1 MTMNRP
7 LTHAGAVVF
16 RRRNDQVLYL
26 VVSSSDGLNWVL
38 PKGHI
43 DPGETPEI
51 AALRELEE
59 EAGIVGEIVI
69 PLSVRDFIKGGK
81 EAAVKFFLVRELGA
95 TASKEDRTVRWEEQ
109 AAAQQLLTFAE
120 AREALS
126 EGAAKM
132 AELLSKSFSPGG
144 TECL

>member
-1 MTMNRP
+1 MTKP

-16 RRRNDQVLYL
+16 RKRNDHVLYL

-59 EAGIVGEIVI
+59 EAGIIGEIVL
-69 PLSVRDFIKGGK
+69 PLSVRDFIKAAK
-81 EAAVKFFLVRELGA
+81 EAAVKFFLVRETG
-95 TASKEDRTVRWEEQ
+95 TTESIEDRTVRWEEE

-120 AREALS
+120 AREALL

-132 AELLSKSFSPGG
+132 KGLPQ
-144 TECL
+144 

>member
-1 MTMNRP
+1 MTKT

-16 RRRNDQVLYL
+16 RRRNDQILYL
-26 VVSSSDGLNWVL
+26 IVSSSDGLNWVL

-59 EAGIVGEIVI
+59 EAGVVGEIVA

-95 TASKEDRTVRWEEQ
+95 TQSKEARTVRWEEQ
-109 AAAQQLLTFAE
+109 AAAQQLLTFEE
-120 AREALS
+120 ARQALL
-126 EGAAKM
+126 EGSAKM
-132 AELLSKSFSPGG
+132 NGLLP
-144 TECL
+144 

>member
-1 MTMNRP
+1 MTRP

-59 EAGIVGEIVI
+59 EAGIIGEIVV
-69 PLSVRDFIKGGK
+69 PLSTRDFVKNGK
-81 EAAVKFFLVRELGA
+81 EAAVKFFLVHETGA
-95 TASKEDRTVRWEEQ
+95 TESIEERKLRWEEE
-109 AAAQQLLTFAE
+109 AAALRLLTFAE

-132 AELLSKSFSPGG
+132 NGLGPQTMNAGA
-144 TECL
+144 

>member
-1 MTMNRP
+1 MRP

-16 RRRNDQVLYL
+16 RKRDHQVLYL

-43 DPGETPEI
+43 DPGETPET
-51 AALRELEE
+51 AALRELQE
-59 EAGIVGEIVI
+59 EAGIVGEIVA
-69 PLSVRDFIKGGK
+69 PLSTRDFIKGGK
-81 EAAVKFFLVRELGA
+81 EAAVKFFLVREIGA
-95 TASKEDRTVRWEEQ
+95 TESTEDRTVRWEEE
-109 AAAQQLLTFAE
+109 AAAQQLLTFEE

-132 AELLSKSFSPGG
+132 NGVLP
-144 TECL
+144 

>member
-1 MTMNRP
+1 MTRP

-16 RRRNDQVLYL
+16 RKHNDRVFYL

-59 EAGIVGEIVI
+59 EAGVVGEIVV

-95 TASKEDRTVRWEEQ
+95 TESKEDRTVRWEEQ
-109 AAAQQLLTFAE
+109 ATAQQLLTFEE
-120 AREALS
+120 ARGALL

-132 AELLSKSFSPGG
+132 NGLLH
-144 TECL
+144 

>member
-1 MTMNRP
+1 VTMRP

-16 RRRNDQVLYL
+16 RKRADQVLYL
-26 VVSSSDGLNWVL
+26 VVSSSDGINWVL

-59 EAGIVGEIVI
+59 EAGIVGEIVA
-69 PLSVRDFIKGGK
+69 PLSTRDFIKGGK
-81 EAAVKFFLVRELGA
+81 EAAVQFFLVREIGA
-95 TASKEDRTVRWEEQ
+95 TESTEDRTVRWEEE
-109 AAAQQLLTFAE
+109 AAAQQLLTFEE

-132 AELLSKSFSPGG
+132 NGVLP
-144 TECL
+144 

>member
-1 MTMNRP
+1 MTKP
-7 LTHAGAVVF
+7 LTHEGAVVF
-16 RRRNDQVLYL
+16 SRRNDQVLYL

-59 EAGIVGEIVI
+59 EAGVVGEIVV

-81 EAAVKFFLVRELGA
+81 EAAVKFFLVLETGVA
-95 TASKEDRTVRWEEQ
+95 ESKEDRTVRWEEQ
-109 AAAQQLLTFAE
+109 AAAQQLLTYEE

-132 AELLSKSFSPGG
+132 NGLLH
-144 TECL
+144 

>member
-1 MTMNRP
+1 MTKL

-59 EAGIVGEIVI
+59 EAGVVGEIVV

-95 TASKEDRTVRWEEQ
+95 TESKEDRTVRWEEQ
-109 AAAQQLLTFAE
+109 AAAQQVLTFAE
-120 AREALS
+120 ARDALL
-126 EGAAKM
+126 EGATKM
-132 AELLSKSFSPGG
+132 NGLLH
-144 TECL
+144 

>member
-1 MTMNRP
+1 MTKP

-16 RRRNDQVLYL
+16 RRRNDQVRYL

-59 EAGIVGEIVI
+59 EAGVVGEIVV

-81 EAAVKFFLVRELGA
+81 EAAVMFFLVRELGA
-95 TASKEDRTVRWEEQ
+95 TDSIEGRTVRWEEQ
-109 AAAQQLLTFAE
+109 EAALRLLTFAE

-126 EGAAKM
+126 EGVAKM
-132 AELLSKSFSPGG
+132 NGLDVKP
-144 TECL
+144 

>member
-1 MTMNRP
+1 VTTTRP

-16 RRRNDQVLYL
+16 RKRNNQVFYL

-43 DPGETPEI
+43 DPGETPET

-59 EAGIVGEIVI
+59 EAGIVGEIVV
-69 PLSVRDFIKGGK
+69 PLSTRDFIKGGK
-81 EAAVKFFLVRELGA
+81 EAAVQFFLVRETAA
-95 TASKEDRTVRWEEQ
+95 TEAIEDRTIRWEEE
-109 AAAQQLLTFAE
+109 AAAQQLLTFTE

-132 AELLSKSFSPGG
+132 NGLNVKP
-144 TECL
+144 